1 MEHSDKEVAHGNLV
15 IPRDS
20 VVPNNDKPVCTTN
33 TDDADSVDHM
43 SNHLETNIPEIVE
56 EGFFERKIFIEKS
69 SKTTTIYKEQITHGC
84 SISSITHASSDIVSS
99 QNRGKQKKGKNR
111 KQKTSKDV
119 TKSANNSRQT
129 TVMHVNED
137 IDNKDPKEVL
147 VMLST
152 NNTLLWYKDAEH
164 CKQDRARDLRSAH
177 WCCHSMTPPL
187 WLDGCTT
194 WYATGC
200 RIVWACGGSLRNA
213 HKVAYIDFKSR
224 RIIDL
229 PDLPVN
235 SRQPGIIVS
244 DNYLYLVDSK
254 YVFRI
259 AFPVHN
265 KDTRWEKL
273 LEFDIAYKPR
283 VLMTYESIDDLVDGG
298 IIGPMIAEDE
308 ENFYTFGGY
317 TTLLNEEVKTVR
329 RISKSS
335 FEVSALPD
343 LPESVSIGQG
353 SCLRQEDTFQI
364 TTGAITMTYD
374 TKSKSWTQIQNSDP
388 QRTDYTSVVSY
399 NNDMLRM
406 CDHVNRGCKL
416 KCINKGNE
424 YFIEVEKIMRHDYVF
439 TIKM

>member
-20 VVPNNDKPVCTTN
+20 VVPSSDKPVCTTN
-33 TDDADSVDHM
+33 TDNANSVDHM
-43 SNHLETNIPEIVE
+43 SNHQETTSSEIVE

-99 QNRGKQKKGKNR
+99 QKQRNRKKVKNR

-119 TKSANNSRQT
+119 TKSANNSKQT

-137 IDNKDPKEVL
+137 IDNKASKEVL

-152 NNTLLWYKDAEH
+152 DNRLLWYRDAEQ
-164 CKQDRARDLRSAH
+164 CRAH
-177 WCCHSMTPPL
+177 WCCDSMTPPL

-244 DNYLYLVDSK
+244 DNYLYLFDSK

-259 AFPVHN
+259 AFPIHN
-265 KDTRWEKL
+265 KDIRWQKL
-273 LEFDIAYKPR
+273 LEFVIAYKPR

-329 RISKSS
+329 RISKLS

-343 LPESVSIGQG
+343 MPESVSIGQG
-353 SCLRQEDTFQI
+353 SCLRQKVNFQI

-374 TKSKSWTQIQNSDP
+374 TKSKSWTQNQNSDP
-388 QRTDYTSVVSY
+388 QRTDYTSVVRY
-399 NNDMLRM
+399 NDDTLRM
-406 CDHVNRGCKL
+406 CYHVNRGCKL
-416 KCINKGNE
+416 KSTNKGNE

-439 TIKM
+439 TIKMK